1 MSNILYYPVDQSGI
15 TTENWANYTD
25 MNNMT
30 NLYSNIEYNIEQ
42 TKQDNDNLIT
52 LKNNLLKLINEDNDE
67 LIKEEIEKEL
77 KEKFLDEVE
86 SKNVTDDI
94 TDNLPSIDVTND
106 DNLNDVTDN
115 DNNVVKIKQNKDVL
129 KEFNNA
135 YEDLKK
141 EFHKIQDEFIEIDN
155 TLILECKKTTEQI
168 KNLEN
173 MINFTS
179 KLDKNYKEDKI
190 MEEIIERINLLATKI
205 ENNNDLE
212 SAKKEYIKK
221 RIEINKYLDMIKSL
235 NNLNISN
242 ICPLCL
248 TNKIEV
254 YINPCGHCSCT
265 ACKDR
270 LLQYEGSC
278 NDAKCF
284 ICRKNIEKFNTIFL
298 S

>member
-15 TTENWANYTD
+15 TTENWGNYTD

-30 NLYSNIEYNIEQ
+30 NIYSNVEYNIEQ

-52 LKNNLLKLINEDNDE
+52 LKNNLLKLLNEDNDE

-77 KEKFLDEVE
+77 KEKFLNDIE
-86 SKNVTDDI
+86 SKTNNDVIDNVTDVKI
-94 TDNLPSIDVTND
+94 V
-106 DNLNDVTDN
+106 DNLND

-141 EFHKIQDEFIEIDN
+141 SFHKIQNEFIEIDN
-155 TLILECKKTTEQI
+155 TLITECKKTTEQI

-212 SAKKEYIKK
+212 NAKKEYIKK

>member
-30 NLYSNIEYNIEQ
+30 NIYSNVEYNIEQ

-52 LKNNLLKLINEDNDE
+52 LKNNLLKLLNEDNDE

-77 KEKFLDEVE
+77 KEKFLNDIE
-86 SKNVTDDI
+86 SKTNNDVIDNVTDVKI
-94 TDNLPSIDVTND
+94 V
-106 DNLNDVTDN
+106 DNLND

-141 EFHKIQDEFIEIDN
+141 SFHKIQNEFIEIDN
-155 TLILECKKTTEQI
+155 TLITECKKTTEQI

-212 SAKKEYIKK
+212 NAKKEYIKK

-278 NDAKCF
+278 NNAKCF

>member
-15 TTENWANYTD
+15 TTDNWTNYTD
-25 MNNMT
+25 MNNMNNMT
-30 NLYSNIEYNIEQ
+30 NLYGNIEYNIEQ

-52 LKNNLLKLINEDNDE
+52 LKNNLLKLLNEDNDE

-77 KEKFLDEVE
+77 KLKFIDNIDNKTLNND
-86 SKNVTDDI
+86 NVVDD
-94 TDNLPSIDVTND
+94 DTND
-106 DNLNDVTDN
+106 II
-115 DNNVVKIKQNKDVL
+115 NNVVCIYEKKDVF

-135 YEDLKK
+135 FENLKK
-141 EFHKIQDEFIEIDN
+141 SFHIIQDEFIEIDN
-155 TLILECKKTTEQI
+155 TLIKECKKTTEQI

-205 ENNNDLE
+205 ENNNNLDN
-212 SAKKEYIKK
+212 AKKEYIKK
-221 RIEINKYLDMIKSL
+221 RIEINKYLDIIKSL

-254 YINPCGHCSCT
+254 YIQPCGHCSCT
-265 ACKDR
+265 TCKDR

-278 NDAKCF
+278 NNAKCF
-284 ICRKNIEKFNTIFL
+284 ICRKNIDKFNSIFL
-298 S
+298 T

>member
-30 NLYSNIEYNIEQ
+30 NIYSNVEYNIEQ

-52 LKNNLLKLINEDNDE
+52 LKNNLLKLLNEDNDE

-77 KEKFLDEVE
+77 KEKFLNDIE
-86 SKNVTDDI
+86 SKTNNDVIDNVTDVKI
-94 TDNLPSIDVTND
+94 V
-106 DNLNDVTDN
+106 DNLND

-141 EFHKIQDEFIEIDN
+141 SFHKIQNEFIEIDN
-155 TLILECKKTTEQI
+155 TLITECKKTTEQI

-212 SAKKEYIKK
+212 NAKKEYIKK

>member
-1 MSNILYYPVDQSGI
+1 MSNMLYYPVDQSGI
-15 TTENWANYTD
+15 TTENWVNYTD

-30 NLYSNIEYNIEQ
+30 NIYSNIEYNILQ

-52 LKNNLLKLINEDNDE
+52 LKNNLLKLLNEDNDE
-67 LIKEEIEKEL
+67 IIKGEIEKEL
-77 KEKFLDEVE
+77 KQKFLDDIE
-86 SKNVTDDI
+86 SKTLNNDTDTTSD
-94 TDNLPSIDVTND
+94 
-106 DNLNDVTDN
+106 
-115 DNNVVKIKQNKDVL
+115 DNNVICNIEQKKDVL

-135 YEDLKK
+135 FEDLKK
-141 EFHKIQDEFIEIDN
+141 EFHKIQDEFIKIDN
-155 TLILECKKTTEQI
+155 TLIVECKKTTEQI

-190 MEEIIERINLLATKI
+190 MEEIIERINILSTKI
-205 ENNNDLE
+205 EQNNDLE
-212 SAKKEYIKK
+212 NAKKEYIKK

-254 YINPCGHCSCT
+254 YIHPCGHCSCT
-265 ACKDR
+265 TCKDR

-278 NDAKCF
+278 NNAKCF

-298 S
+298 T

>member
-30 NLYSNIEYNIEQ
+30 NIYSNVEYNIEQ

-52 LKNNLLKLINEDNDE
+52 LKNNLLKLLNEDNDE

-77 KEKFLDEVE
+77 KEKFLNDIE
-86 SKNVTDDI
+86 SKTNNDVTDVKI
-94 TDNLPSIDVTND
+94 V
-106 DNLNDVTDN
+106 DNLND

-141 EFHKIQDEFIEIDN
+141 SFHKIQNEFIEIDN
-155 TLILECKKTTEQI
+155 TLITECKKTTEQI

-190 MEEIIERINLLATKI
+190 MEEIIERINLLSTKI

-212 SAKKEYIKK
+212 NAKKEYIKK

-278 NDAKCF
+278 NNAKCF

>member
-1 MSNILYYPVDQSGI
+1 
-15 TTENWANYTD
+15 
-25 MNNMT
+25 
-30 NLYSNIEYNIEQ
+30 
-42 TKQDNDNLIT
+42 
-52 LKNNLLKLINEDNDE
+52 
-67 LIKEEIEKEL
+67 
-77 KEKFLDEVE
+77 
-86 SKNVTDDI
+86 
-94 TDNLPSIDVTND
+94 
-106 DNLNDVTDN
+106 
-115 DNNVVKIKQNKDVL
+115 
-129 KEFNNA
+129 
-135 YEDLKK
+135 
-141 EFHKIQDEFIEIDN
+141 
-155 TLILECKKTTEQI
+155 
-168 KNLEN
+168 

-190 MEEIIERINLLATKI
+190 MEEIIERINLLATII

-212 SAKKEYIKK
+212 NAKKVYIKK

-254 YINPCGHCSCT
+254 YIHPCGHCSCT

-284 ICRKNIEKFNTIFL
+284 ICRKNIEKFNSIFL
-298 S
+298 T

>member
-30 NLYSNIEYNIEQ
+30 NIYSNIEYNILQ

-52 LKNNLLKLINEDNDE
+52 LKNNLLKLLNEDNDE
-67 LIKEEIEKEL
+67 IIKEEIEKEL
-77 KEKFLDEVE
+77 KQKFLDDIE
-86 SKNVTDDI
+86 SKTNNDIIDNVTDVK
-94 TDNLPSIDVTND
+94 SD
-106 DNLNDVTDN
+106 DKLNN
-115 DNNVVKIKQNKDVL
+115 DNNIVKINQNKDVL

-135 YEDLKK
+135 FEDLKK

-155 TLILECKKTTEQI
+155 TLIIECKKTTEQI

>member
-30 NLYSNIEYNIEQ
+30 NIYSNVEYNIEQ

-52 LKNNLLKLINEDNDE
+52 LKNNLLKLLNEDNDE

-77 KEKFLDEVE
+77 KEKFLNDIE
-86 SKNVTDDI
+86 SKTNNDVIDNVTDVKI
-94 TDNLPSIDVTND
+94 V
-106 DNLNDVTDN
+106 DNLND

-141 EFHKIQDEFIEIDN
+141 SFHKIQNEFIEIDN
-155 TLILECKKTTEQI
+155 TLITECKKTTEQI

-265 ACKDR
+265 ECKDR

>member
-52 LKNNLLKLINEDNDE
+52 LKNNLLKLLNEDNDE

-77 KEKFLDEVE
+77 KEKFLNDIE
-86 SKNVTDDI
+86 SKTNNDVIDNVTDVKI
-94 TDNLPSIDVTND
+94 V
-106 DNLNDVTDN
+106 DNLNDN
-115 DNNVVKIKQNKDVL
+115 NNVVKIKQNKDVL

-141 EFHKIQDEFIEIDN
+141 SFHKIQDEFIEIDN
-155 TLILECKKTTEQI
+155 TLITECKKTTDQI

-205 ENNNDLE
+205 ENNNDLDN
-212 SAKKEYIKK
+212 AKKEYIKK

-278 NDAKCF
+278 NNAKCF

>member
-52 LKNNLLKLINEDNDE
+52 LKNNLLKLLNEDNDE

-77 KEKFLDEVE
+77 KEKFLNDIE
-86 SKNVTDDI
+86 SKTNNDVIDNVTDVKI
-94 TDNLPSIDVTND
+94 V
-106 DNLNDVTDN
+106 DNLNDN
-115 DNNVVKIKQNKDVL
+115 NNVVKIKQNKDVL

-141 EFHKIQDEFIEIDN
+141 SFHKIQDEFIEIDN
-155 TLILECKKTTEQI
+155 TLITECKKTTDQI

-205 ENNNDLE
+205 ENNNDLDN
-212 SAKKEYIKK
+212 AKKEYIKK

-278 NDAKCF
+278 NNAKCF

-298 S
+298 T

>member
-30 NLYSNIEYNIEQ
+30 NIYSNVEYNIEQ

-52 LKNNLLKLINEDNDE
+52 LKNNLLKLLNEDNDE

-77 KEKFLDEVE
+77 KEKFLNDIE
-86 SKNVTDDI
+86 SKTNNDVIDNVTDVKI
-94 TDNLPSIDVTND
+94 V
-106 DNLNDVTDN
+106 DNLND

-141 EFHKIQDEFIEIDN
+141 SFHKIQNEFIEIDN
-155 TLILECKKTTEQI
+155 TLITECKKTTEQI

-190 MEEIIERINLLATKI
+190 MEEIIERINILATKI

-212 SAKKEYIKK
+212 NAKKEYIKK